1 MLEKDRF
8 AKGADA
14 MVGAN
19 GVARYDRAGAGRR
32 SSLLSICEAMLMVPF
47 RLVGQPA
54 KVKCTCVPFGKA
66 GGEQPRIGHT
76 RALGIKFLRL
86 LPFSS

>member
-8 AKGADA
+8 VKVVDA

-32 SSLLSICEAMLMVPF
+32 SSLLSICEAIPMLLF
-47 RLVGQPA
+47 SLVRWA
-54 KVKCTCVPFGKA
+54 
-66 GGEQPRIGHT
+66 
-76 RALGIKFLRL
+76 
-86 LPFSS
+86 